1 MIVDDFGRDRHHDLL
16 PPEIAVRIR
25 AEVARRGLASFMNRT
40 RWLELRE
47 AIRTELP
54 FIPAWDVQNILDAPR
69 FLRRGTIALAGG
81 HDWSH
86 EDMPPFAMIEW
97 VRLVARLHAIDSPL
111 APPRQVQ
118 DCSDALRSL
127 LVRLGVPFAQDV
139 EGNVWIYGYA
149 PAEPVTLTP
158 PLDGLP

>member
-1 MIVDDFGRDRHHDLL
+1 MEDLGRDRNQDSL
-16 PPEIAVRIR
+16 PPKIAARVR

-40 RWLELRE
+40 RWLELCE
-47 AIRTELP
+47 AVRTELP
-54 FIPAWDVQNILDAPR
+54 FIPAWDVQNILDAPPISPAR
-69 FLRRGTIALAGG
+69 DHRAGRW

-97 VRLVARLHAIDSPL
+97 VRLVARLHAIESPL

-127 LVRLGVPFAQDV
+127 LVRLSVPFAQDV
-139 EGNVWIYGYA
+139 EGNLWIYGYA
-149 PAEPVTLTP
+149 PADPATLTP
-158 PLDGLP
+158 PLEDSP